1 MAQMQRNTAYKVWIG
16 DLFKGDFS
24 ADESRFNYI
33 GINDKKI
40 VRVNIMANVIDKY
53 ESTTKPYASLT
64 LDDSSGQ
71 IRVKAFEDIENIKQ
85 FGIGNT
91 VLVIGTL
98 RCFNDELYLLP
109 EIVKHI
115 DEKWLLVRK
124 LELGEQL
131 KEPSENS
138 ISAKESQITPETS
151 NQREMQDSNSE
162 KIEVETMKIGNEKIE
177 SKPKE
182 QDMKSALYDKIK
194 QKEDGLD
201 IDDLIM
207 SVSYPVSEI
216 NTTITELIEEGK
228 IYEPQPGKLRSI

>member
-16 DLFKGDFS
+16 DLFKGNIS

-33 GINDKKI
+33 EISNKKI
-40 VRVNIMANVIDKY
+40 VRVNLIANVVDKY
-53 ESTTKPYASLT
+53 ESSTKPYASLT

-91 VLVIGTL
+91 ILVVGTL

-109 EIVKHI
+109 EIVKHV

-131 KEPSENS
+131 KQASENS
-138 ISAKESQITPETS
+138 ISAKESQITPETAE
-151 NQREMQDSNSE
+151 QKEMHDSNSE
-162 KIEVETMKIGNEKIE
+162 KIEVETMKIESEKIE
-177 SKPKE
+177 PKE
-182 QDMKSALYDKIK
+182 IDMKSALYDKIK